1 MQFNHIGIFVKNI
14 KFGEKELKKII
25 KIKKISKIFKDKNL
39 KVVVKFLHD
48 RNNICYEIVAP
59 FGKNNPVTRV
69 LKDGKNILNHLA
81 YKTKNFD
88 KMVSKF
94 RNNKSAPLC
103 LPTPAKAFGGARVI
117 FFLTPLKIIVEL
129 IEDKSK

>member
-1 MQFNHIGIFVKNI
+1 MQFDHIGIFVKDI

-25 KIKKISKIFKDKNL
+25 KIKKTSKIYKDRNL
-39 KVVVKFLHD
+39 KVAVRFLRD

-59 FGKNNPVTRV
+59 FGKNNPVTNI

-81 YKTKNFD
+81 YRTKNFD
-88 KMVSKF
+88 KMIYKF
-94 RNNKSAPLC
+94 RNNKYAPLC
-103 LPTPAKAFGGARVI
+103 LPTPAKAFNGARVI

-129 IEDKSK
+129 IEDKS